1 MAKINFTAEHNAR
14 LGVLAAEALIKGT
27 TFKGNLGSELNI
39 YDLFH
44 NCTVNTL
51 TRYHGN
57 LKKEIADI
65 EALDEWSLTEHQ
77 QRKAAN
83 LKKNQELVNLL
94 IGYKRSQ
101 EEKEAN
107 KSKLAEVKAQY
118 AKLKEDTKT
127 PEDKM
132 KELEATMAAL
142 EADS

>member
-1 MAKINFTAEHNAR
+1 MAKINFTAEHMAK
-14 LGVLAAEALIKGT
+14 LGALAGEALIKGS

-44 NCTVNTL
+44 NCNINTL
-51 TRYHGN
+51 SRYHTN

-65 EALDEWSLTEHQ
+65 EALDEWSLTDYQ
-77 QRKAAN
+77 QKKAAT
-83 LKKNQELVNLL
+83 LKKNQELINLL

-107 KSKLAEVKAQY
+107 RTKLAAITEQY
-118 AKLKEDTKT
+118 NKLKEDAKT

-132 KELEATMAAL
+132 KELEAQMAAL
-142 EADS
+142 AE